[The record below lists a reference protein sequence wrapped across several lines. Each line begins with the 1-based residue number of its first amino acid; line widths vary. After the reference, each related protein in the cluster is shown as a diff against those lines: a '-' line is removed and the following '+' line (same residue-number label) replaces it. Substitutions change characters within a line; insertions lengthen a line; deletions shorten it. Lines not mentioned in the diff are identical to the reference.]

1 MRGRGQT
8 GNTKYVKQ
16 MNREGI
22 LFQLKQKQ
30 MSRADLAKETEL
42 SRPCVS
48 ALVDEMIN
56 EGLICEVGIGASKGG
71 RKPMLLEYNTQ
82 AFGVVGAVFEG
93 STIRMALADLKGEL
107 LAQYEATLPQPT
119 SGEMAIK
126 GLEIGL
132 EQLLTQ
138 THYDKSRLLGM
149 GVGLP
154 GVTQK
159 RSGTIS
165 YSPSTGWMGLPVQQ
179 EIEARLG
186 LPVTIDNDV
195 NMMTLGEYYQGA
207 GKEMSTLVNMYV
219 GTGIGAGII
228 INGQFYRGSH
238 EASGE
243 IGYMMVGPSNNP
255 RPGDYGVFES
265 NYAVPAIYARASQ
278 LLPSIQEGVS
288 IVEQL
293 VVHAQQ
299 GTEGVQELLDEL
311 YRKWAYG
318 IANII
323 SVLDPELL
331 ILSGEM
337 LYIKEQGVQTIREWL
352 SNWVPVVPVIRLA
365 SLGDQAGIAGAVHS
379 VLESFPNKS
388 ATI

>member
-1 MRGRGQT
+1 MRARGQT

-48 ALVDEMIN
+48 ALVEEMIN
-56 EGLICEVGIGASKGG
+56 EGLVHEVGIGESKGG

-82 AFGVVGAVFEG
+82 AFAVVGAVFEG

-132 EQLLTQ
+132 KDLLAM
-138 THYDKSRLLGM
+138 THFDKSRLLGM

-154 GVTQK
+154 GITQK
-159 RSGTIS
+159 RNGTIS
-165 YSPSTGWMGLPVQQ
+165 YAPSTGWMGLPVQQ

-219 GTGIGAGII
+219 GTGIGAGIM

-243 IGYMMVGPSNNP
+243 IGYMMIGPSDNP
-255 RPGDYGVFES
+255 RHGDYGVFES
-265 NYAVPAIYARASQ
+265 NYAVPAIYAKAST
-278 LLPSIQEGVS
+278 LLPFIQEGVS

-293 VVHAQQ
+293 VAHAEQ
-299 GTEGVQELLDEL
+299 GTVGVQELLDEL

-318 IANII
+318 IANIV

-352 SNWVPVVPVIRLA
+352 SNWVPVVPAIKLA
-365 SLGDQAGIAGAVHS
+365 TLGNQAGIAGAVHS